1 VKYMIGVDV
10 GGTFTDISLLNIDK
24 GELSILK
31 VKSTVKDPSRGIVS
45 GIKDILDD
53 KKIPHKEI
61 GYLAHGTTVATNAL
75 IERKGAKTGLI
86 TTEGFEDLF
95 EIGDQTRPDLYD
107 YFKEK
112 PEIFIPSGFNYGV
125 EERLYSNGKVH
136 KKLNKKQVKKVILEL
151 KEKGVESIAVCTLFS
166 FVNPKHEKEIV
177 EIIKDIFSEVY
188 VSASHKILP
197 EFREYP
203 RLSTTALNAYLGPV
217 MEEYVNNFRNSVKD
231 MGIKVEP
238 YVNQS
243 NGSIISISETIDSP
257 IKTAVS
263 GPSAG
268 VVAAEYISDLKDVD
282 NIITFDMGGTSADVS
297 LVENN
302 EPVVSTERKING
314 FPVKV
319 PMIDINTVGAGGGS
333 IAWIDDG
340 GALKVGPQSS
350 GAEPGPACYQRG
362 GMKPTVTDANVA
374 LGRLNPNYLLGGKM
388 EIDYKLA
395 VESINND
402 ITKNSNMNVTE
413 AASGIIDVV
422 NSNMIRAIRVVSVEQ
437 GYDPREFSLVS
448 FGGAGSLHACSIA
461 NELNINKIIIPYSPG
476 IFSSIG
482 LLVAD
487 IKYDFVN
494 SKLMIANKDNIKD
507 INKIFD
513 KLVKQG
519 NNKLSKEKI
528 ENDKREFI
536 LKIDAR
542 YLRQNYE
549 LQINLPKFP
558 INKKILTEIKDKFH
572 KEHENKYGYSDQEQ
586 PIEFINF
593 RANAIGKTPTPTLIK
608 KEIKENIGE
617 PKPIEHRKV
626 YYKKFGEY
634 VKTPIYNRKDLN
646 PGQKLIGPAIIEQM
660 DTTILVK
667 DSWNAKIDE
676 YLNLTLVNRGG

>member
-1 VKYMIGVDV
+1 MIGVDV

-31 VKSTVKDPSRGIVS
+31 VKSTVKDPSIGIVS
-45 GIKDILDD
+45 GIKDILEDNN
-53 KKIPHKEI
+53 IPHEDI

-107 YFKEK
+107 YFKDK
-112 PEIFIPSGFNYGV
+112 PEIFIPSGWNYGV
-125 EERLYSNGKVH
+125 EERLYSNGEVH
-136 KKLNKKQVKKVILEL
+136 KKLDKKQVKKVVSEL
-151 KEKGVESIAVCTLFS
+151 KEKGAESIAVCTLFS
-166 FVNPKHEKEIV
+166 FVNSKHEKEIV

-268 VVAAEYISDLKDVD
+268 VVAADYISSLKGID

-362 GMKPTVTDANVA
+362 GMKPTVTDANVV

-388 EIDYKLA
+388 EIDYNSA
-395 VESINND
+395 VESI
-402 ITKNSNMNVTE
+402 KNELTNKSDMNVTE

-422 NSNMIRAIRVVSVEQ
+422 NSNMIRAIRVISVEQ

-461 NELNINKIIIPYSPG
+461 DELNMNKIIIPYSPG

-494 SKLMIANKDNIKD
+494 SKLMIANEVNIKD
-507 INKIFD
+507 INDIFD
-513 KLVKQG
+513 NLVKQG
-519 NNKLSKEKI
+519 NEKLNKEKI
-528 ENDKREFI
+528 EDKNREFI

-549 LQINLPKFP
+549 LQINVSDIP
-558 INKKILTEIKDKFH
+558 INKEILKEIKNKFH
-572 KEHENKYGYSDQEQ
+572 REHEIKYGYSDQEQ

-593 RANAIGKTPTPTLIK
+593 RVNAIGKTPTPSLIK
-608 KEIKENIGE
+608 KDIKENIGA
-617 PKPIEHRKV
+617 PKPRDYRKV

-634 VKTPIYNRKDLN
+634 VNTTIYNRADLN
-646 PGQKLIGPAIIEQM
+646 PGQKLIGPAVIEQM
-660 DTTILVK
+660 DTTILVEDTWK
-667 DSWNAKIDE
+667 AEIDE
-676 YLNLTLVNRGG
+676 YLNLTLENKGE

>member
-1 VKYMIGVDV
+1 MIGVDV